1 MRNASADPAQA
12 TPAAPTLRSG
22 CGPGR
27 SFSQGPCDDAVRTPV
42 AVRSVRQQGR
52 IDPSALAHAAEGEL
66 AFLDVLVRFD
76 DAGFGNR
83 DDEPASGGTV
93 LRLLT
98 QHLAGEVPGEQ
109 RHQVRPAFGQAIGW
123 DDGYLLAGRELAWF
137 VGEIGSA
144 GVGEG
149 GS

>member
-12 TPAAPTLRSG
+12 TPAAPTLRAG
-22 CGPGR
+22 FCPGR

-83 DDEPASGGTV
+83 AAEPPSGAQV
-93 LRLLT
+93 RPLLT
-98 QHLAGEVPGEQ
+98 QHFAGEVPGEQ
-109 RHQVRPAFGQAIGW
+109 QPPARPAFGPG
-123 DDGYLLAGRELAWF
+123 
-137 VGEIGSA
+137 
-144 GVGEG
+144 
-149 GS
+149 

>member
-22 CGPGR
+22 FCPGR

-76 DAGFGNR
+76 DAWFGNR
-83 DDEPASGGTV
+83 DDETASVGTV
-93 LRLLT
+93 RRMFTL
-98 QHLAGEVPGEQ
+98 HFAGEVPGQ
-109 RHQVRPAFGQAIGW
+109 QPHRVRPAYEQANG
-123 DDGYLLAGRELAWF
+123 
-137 VGEIGSA
+137 
-144 GVGEG
+144 
-149 GS
+149 